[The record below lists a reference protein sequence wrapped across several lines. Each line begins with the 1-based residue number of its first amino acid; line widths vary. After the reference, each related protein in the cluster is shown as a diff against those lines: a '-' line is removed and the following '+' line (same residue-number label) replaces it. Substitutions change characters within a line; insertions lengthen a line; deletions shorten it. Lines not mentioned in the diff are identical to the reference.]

1 MCKRDT
7 IESIQVNLNYVVED
21 ANTALSYAK
30 EIKDSELTD
39 KLTKLKTDALG
50 VKDYLNSKTDSKT
63 G

>member
-1 MCKRDT
+1 MCKQGAIDG
-7 IESIQVNLNYVVED
+7 IQTNLNYVVED

-50 VKDYLNSKTDSKT
+50 VKDYIKSKTDSKT